1 MSSLVAAAVSAPY
14 VPAAG
19 ARKSSCEENKSTK
32 KRGKCNRGL
41 CCGTATSGTGAAAKK
56 KDICNWSGNTKFTET
71 KDKKAT
77 AFTFKCVGG
86 AGDAGT
92 YLGAAITAL
101 AGLYLTV

>member
-1 MSSLVAAAVSAPY
+1 MENATEDSAAVQPHRALGLLPRRRTSA
-14 VPAAG
+14 
-19 ARKSSCEENKSTK
+19 
-32 KRGKCNRGL
+32 
-41 CCGTATSGTGAAAKK
+41 TGQEIPNSLKLR
-56 KDICNWSGNTKFTET
+56 T
-71 KDKKAT
+71 KKAT